1 MIERMNKRMSKR
13 MTIDQPALVE
23 VGDSCTRRLNFSRAQ
38 IADFARLTGD
48 DNPLHHDL
56 EAARRAR
63 HRDIIASGQQTSAQL
78 MGLAATHFSR
88 TDAAGARDLLCLN
101 FNFAFKAPVFAD
113 VDVDLSWAAAN
124 VEWQTGL
131 AGWVVQIE
139 GQARAA
145 ESLCVIGRGTLLVRP
160 AGR

>member
-1 MIERMNKRMSKR
+1 MIEAMNTRLSADP
-13 MTIDQPALVE
+13 INLVE
-23 VGDSCTRRLNFSRAQ
+23 VGDSCTRRLSFSRTQ

-48 DNPLHHDL
+48 NNPLHHDL

-78 MGLAATHFSR
+78 IGLAATHFLR
-88 TDAAGARDLLCLN
+88 TDAAGERDVLCLN

-113 VDVDLSWAAAN
+113 VEIELSWAVAN
-124 VEWQTGL
+124 VEWQAGL
-131 AGWVVQIE
+131 SGWVVQIE

-145 ESLCVIGRGTLLVRP
+145 DRVCVIGRGTLLVRP
-160 AGR
+160 AGG